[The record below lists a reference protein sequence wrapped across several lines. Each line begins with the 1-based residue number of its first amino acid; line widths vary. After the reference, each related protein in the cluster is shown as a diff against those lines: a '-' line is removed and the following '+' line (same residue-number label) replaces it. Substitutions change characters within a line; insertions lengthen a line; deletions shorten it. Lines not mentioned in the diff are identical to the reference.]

1 MQKPR
6 NPTIEKP
13 DGLQNLITLASQ
25 QLDIT
30 KTIASKLSN
39 SLSRK
44 QLTSIGMSDLASI
57 IEKSQPAK
65 STIKEK
71 ITSSTQ
77 AISEKLKPIT
87 KSDTEK
93 VSPKN
98 NIDRS
103 ATIKK
108 ATSAVEKNQKTQEK
122 NSASLISGQP
132 SDNRKLENVISKA
145 MVDANKKIEA
155 EKDDEIKDPDKTPSL
170 LENIKDLL
178 ASKKDK
184 EDAQLKPEQAA
195 KPSGSGLLDSL
206 FGGKLPFK
214 LGSLGGLSAIV
225 STALPILV
233 GSMIG
238 HYISK
243 MDMPAVGKGIMSAIG
258 VSGKAL
264 INIITKGTTGIK
276 GLPTIIKSIES
287 VFSWVGKLV
296 GKLPLI
302 GNAFK
307 SVGGVV
313 GKVASIGGNLF
324 KAFSGIGKTL
334 GKAFMPILKKLP
346 IISAA
351 AGIYLGIGRIRKGGG
366 LNILQG
372 IMDIVSGIAGA
383 TGLGLVV
390 SIPLDVLNF
399 LIDMW
404 KSKNEANE
412 KEGKP
417 RQSMWQWVVSGFKN
431 LGTALWGKIKNTSI
445 VKGAAQMVD
454 GVKMML
460 GGNILSGTRTFFSSF
475 GTMFPWIGKMFS
487 GVMSMIDTIGDLFS
501 SKNEDATE
509 EPKQSMWSAIW
520 SGFKTIS
527 TTIAKKLFSIL
538 PNFIQNWFMSD
549 SGNGEKTFDALKPVK
564 TLGKKLLGWLDGSTK
579 EDSKEPE
586 EQKGPSLFEKFAD
599 LSREVMLGVVNKLP
613 PFLKKFVSIK
623 DGKLSVHFGKGLS
636 EVGASIKKKWK
647 SWFGGSSENDESDAV
662 DTSTQTDAKTRT
674 DQKSKETTPKTSPN
688 FGQVHD
694 VKLLN
699 DILKTLL
706 NIAKNTAKPIRLM
719 SDVKHPQMEQSI
731 KPQDVKP
738 TSTASSSP
746 AKPAQKDTSEF
757 DMLTKIHQTNEK
769 VANIMLEIKT
779 LNQLLAKT
787 MSENT
792 TMTGQMVGM
801 LPSLAKQQPTPPP
814 PMPTGEYRD
823 PINAFRTDSLFT
835 PTRRLI

>member
-44 QLTSIGMSDLASI
+44 QLTGIGMSDLASI
-57 IEKSQPAK
+57 IEKSQPEK
-65 STIKEK
+65 STVI
-71 ITSSTQ
+71 
-77 AISEKLKPIT
+77 AEKLKSIT
-87 KSDTEK
+87 KTDAEK

-108 ATSAVEKNQKTQEK
+108 ATSVVENPKKTNEK

-132 SDNRKLENVISKA
+132 SDNRKLETVISKA
-145 MVDANKKIEA
+145 MVDANKKIES
-155 EKDDEIKDPDKTPSL
+155 EKDDEIKDTDKTSSL
-170 LENIKDLL
+170 LEKIKDILS
-178 ASKKDK
+178 SKKDK
-184 EDAQLKPEQAA
+184 EDTQLKPEQAA
-195 KPSGSGLLDSL
+195 KPSGGGLLDSL

-225 STALPILV
+225 STALPVLI

-383 TGLGLVV
+383 TGIGLVV

-404 KSKNEANE
+404 KSKNETNE

-417 RQSMWQWVVSGFKN
+417 RQSMWQWMVSGFKN
-431 LGTALWGKIKNTSI
+431 LGTAIWGKIKDTSI

-460 GGNILSGTRTFFSSF
+460 GGNILSGIRTYFSSY
-475 GTMFPWIGKMFS
+475 GTMFPWIGKMFK
-487 GVMSMIDTIGDLFS
+487 GVMSMIDTVGDLFS

-509 EPKQSMWSAIW
+509 EPKQSMWGAIW

-527 TTIAKKLFSIL
+527 TTIAKKLFSVF

-564 TLGKKLLGWLDGSTK
+564 TLGKKLLGWLNGSTK

-586 EQKGPSLFEKFAD
+586 EPKGSSLFEKFAD
-599 LSREVMLGVVNKLP
+599 LSSEVMLGVVNKLP

-662 DTSTQTDAKTRT
+662 DTSTQTDTQTRT
-674 DQKSKETTPKTSPN
+674 NQKSKESTT
-688 FGQVHD
+688 
-694 VKLLN
+694 
-699 DILKTLL
+699 
-706 NIAKNTAKPIRLM
+706 KPIRLM
-719 SDVKHPQMEQSI
+719 SDAKHPPMEQSI

-801 LPSLAKQQPTPPP
+801 LPALAKQQPTPPP
-814 PMPTGEYRD
+814 PMSTGEYRD

>member
-1 MQKPR
+1 MQKPS

-44 QLTSIGMSDLASI
+44 QLTGIGMSDLASI
-57 IEKSQPAK
+57 
-65 STIKEK
+65 
-71 ITSSTQ
+71 
-77 AISEKLKPIT
+77 
-87 KSDTEK
+87 TEK

-103 ATIKK
+103 ASIKK
-108 ATSAVEKNQKTQEK
+108 AT
-122 NSASLISGQP
+122 SLISGQP
-132 SDNRKLENVISKA
+132 SDNRKLETVISKA
-145 MVDANKKIEA
+145 LVDANKKIEA

-178 ASKKDK
+178 ANKKDK
-184 EDAQLKPEQAA
+184 EDTHLKQAA
-195 KPSGSGLLDSL
+195 KPSGGGLLDSL

-214 LGSLGGLSAIV
+214 LGNLGGLSAIV

-264 INIITKGTTGIK
+264 VNIITKGTTGIK
-276 GLPTIIKSIES
+276 GLQPIIKSIGN
-287 VFSWVGKLV
+287 VFSWVGKLL

-302 GNAFK
+302 GNALK
-307 SVGGVV
+307 GVGGVV
-313 GKVASIGGNLF
+313 GKVASLGGNLF

-334 GKAFMPILKKLP
+334 GKAFMPILKKIP

-351 AGIYLGIGRIRKGGG
+351 AGIFLGIGRIKKGGG

-372 IMDIVSGIAGA
+372 IMDIVSGIAAA

-417 RQSMWQWVVSGFKN
+417 RQSMWQWMVSGIKN
-431 LGTALWGKIKNTSI
+431 LGTAIWGKIKNTSI
-445 VKGAAQMVD
+445 VKGASQMID
-454 GVKMML
+454 GIKMMFS
-460 GGNILSGTRTFFSSF
+460 GNILSGIRTYFSSY
-475 GTMFPWIGKMFS
+475 GTMFPWIGKMFK
-487 GVMSMIDTIGDLFS
+487 GVMSMIDTVRDLFS
-501 SKNEDATE
+501 SKKEDATE
-509 EPKQSMWSAIW
+509 EPKQSMWGAIW
-520 SGFKTIS
+520 SGLKKIA
-527 TTIAKKLFSIL
+527 TTIAKKLFSVL

-564 TLGKKLLGWLDGSTK
+564 TLKKKLLGWLDGSTK
-579 EDSKEPE
+579 ENATEEPK
-586 EQKGPSLFEKFAD
+586 EQKGPSLFQRFAD
-599 LSREVMLGVVNKLP
+599 LSSEVMLGVVNKLP
-613 PFLKKFVSIK
+613 SFLKKFVSIK
-623 DGKLSVHFGKGLS
+623 DGKLSVHFGEGLRN
-636 EVGASIKKKWK
+636 VASGIKKKWK
-647 SWFGGSSENDESDAV
+647 SWFGGSSANDEDEDDAVDV
-662 DTSTQTDAKTRT
+662 DTSTQTDTKTRT
-674 DQKSKETTPKTSPN
+674 DQKLKETTTETFPK
-688 FGQVHD
+688 FGQVNYG
-694 VKLLN
+694 KLVT

-706 NIAKNTAKPIRLM
+706 DIAKNTADKPIRLM
-719 SDVKHPQMEQSI
+719 LDVKHPQMEQSI
-731 KPQDVKP
+731 NPKDVKP
-738 TSTASSSP
+738 TSIASSSL

-801 LPSLAKQQPTPPP
+801 LPALAKQQPTPPP

>member
-44 QLTSIGMSDLASI
+44 QLTGIGMSDLASI

-77 AISEKLKPIT
+77 TISEKLKPIT
-87 KSDTEK
+87 KSNTEK

-108 ATSAVEKNQKTQEK
+108 ATS
-122 NSASLISGQP
+122 LISGQP
-132 SDNRKLENVISKA
+132 SDNRKLETIISKA

-195 KPSGSGLLDSL
+195 KPSGGGLLDSL

-214 LGSLGGLSAIV
+214 LGNLGGLSAIV
-225 STALPILV
+225 STALPVLV

-276 GLPTIIKSIES
+276 GLPTIIKSIGS

-313 GKVASIGGNLF
+313 GKVASTGRNLF

-351 AGIYLGIGRIRKGGG
+351 AGIYLGIGRIKKGGG

-404 KSKNEANE
+404 KSKDEANE

-417 RQSMWQWVVSGFKN
+417 RQSMWQWMVSGFKN
-431 LGTALWGKIKNTSI
+431 LGTAIWGKIKDTSI

-460 GGNILSGTRTFFSSF
+460 SGNILSGIRTYFSSY
-475 GTMFPWIGKMFS
+475 GTMFPWIGKMFK
-487 GVMSMIDTIGDLFS
+487 GVMSMIDTVGDLFS

-509 EPKQSMWSAIW
+509 EPKQSMWGAIW

-564 TLGKKLLGWLDGSTK
+564 TLEKKLLGWLNGSTK
-579 EDSKEPE
+579 EDSEEPE
-586 EQKGPSLFEKFAD
+586 EPKSSNLFEKFAD
-599 LSREVMLGVVNKLP
+599 LSSEVMLGVVNKLP

-636 EVGASIKKKWK
+636 EVSANIKKKWK

-662 DTSTQTDAKTRT
+662 DTITQTDTKTKT
-674 DQKSKETTPKTSPN
+674 NQKS
-688 FGQVHD
+688 
-694 VKLLN
+694 
-699 DILKTLL
+699 
-706 NIAKNTAKPIRLM
+706 R
-719 SDVKHPQMEQSI
+719 EQSI
-731 KPQDVKP
+731 NPKDVKP
-738 TSTASSSP
+738 TSIASSSL

-801 LPSLAKQQPTPPP
+801 LPALAKQQPTPPP